1 MLNGVVHKGPFGH
14 TIENC
19 HVEMLY
25 CVGAHQ
31 GDGML
36 SAVLLQKDVDFPLT
50 KEHRSLTYQ
59 PE

>member
-1 MLNGVVHKGPFGH
+1 MLNGVVHNGPFGH

-25 CVGAHQ
+25 CVGTRQ

-36 SAVLLQKDVDFPLT
+36 PAVLLQNYVDFPLT
-50 KEHRSLTYQ
+50 K
-59 PE
+59 